1 MIHVVA
7 TIEVKEGTRDQ
18 LIADFKTLVP
28 LVLAEEGCIQYDPTI
43 DAETSI
49 ELQTADG
56 ANCLTVVEK
65 WESEDALKKHLE
77 APHMNEHRKNVGDLV
92 TGIKIKIYE
101 SVC

>member
-7 TIEVKEGTRDQ
+7 TIEVKEGTRGK
-18 LIADFKTLVP
+18 LIEDFKKLVP
-28 LVLAEEGCIQYDPTI
+28 LVLAEDGCIQYDPTI

-49 ELQTADG
+49 ELQTTDG
-56 ANCLTVVEK
+56 PNCLTVVEK
-65 WESEDALKKHLE
+65 WESEEALKKHLA
-77 APHMNEHRKNVGDLV
+77 APHMDEHRSNVGDIV